1 MTKRI
6 FLEDTGRMKFFLFLS
21 FFALGLTSCTKTEA
35 PVDVPKERW
44 MDQMVT
50 VLPTILCRPEGFF
63 RSCYPLS
70 EEQCLDI
77 GVRSSKACLLKL
89 ESQFPTAFQQPN
101 EGEKWGKMVGSCTG
115 ETMEAALPAESKK
128 KFDKKECL
136 DPTAW
141 KE

>member
-6 FLEDTGRMKFFLFLS
+6 PLEDTGEMKFIFFLS
-21 FFALGLTSCTKTEA
+21 VFFVITSCTKSEA
-35 PVDVPKERW
+35 PIDVPKERW

-70 EEQCLDI
+70 EQQCLEM
-77 GVRSSKACLLKL
+77 GVRSTKACLIKL
-89 ESQFPTAFQQPN
+89 ETQFPAAFQQPN

-128 KFDKKECL
+128 KSDKKECL
-136 DPTAW
+136 DPSAW